1 MNRLKSSYPA
11 LVLFMVLIYFANGVF
26 WNIISI
32 YLAGANYSSEDSAA
46 IISAASL
53 FAMVILPVM
62 GYVADRAKRLWTVLL
77 AGALIS
83 AAAALLFR
91 NVVDFWPMFLLNGI
105 AVSFSELLLNL
116 CERICAQTSFPYGKV
131 RIWGTIGYAL
141 GAQSAGIVYD
151 VIAPGA
157 VYVFAAG
164 AILLGILLYPLIGG
178 GIRHTQA
185 TKKDTVGIKVLKCWP
200 FWVFLI
206 LSFLYRGMAFV
217 SVTYLPLLFTSFG
230 LSVTNAETIISL
242 AVLAEIPMLLLA
254 GKLTNR
260 FSTRTVMLISC
271 VGIIIDWYLLG
282 ALQNVVLLAIFAI
295 LRNIFT
301 VIFIVVTLKVTLEL
315 FGAGGNLAMGLTG
328 TARCLGCLLFQ
339 NISGHVLGNFDVQ
352 AVYTL
357 LATVS
362 LIEIPLCL
370 LYRPKHIE
378 DAHL

>member
-1 MNRLKSSYPA
+1 MKGLKNNYPVF
-11 LVLFMVLIYFANGVF
+11 VLFMLLFYFANGIF
-26 WNIISI
+26 WNIISV
-32 YLAGANYSSEDSAA
+32 YLSGTGQSSEDAAA

-53 FAMVILPVM
+53 FAMIILPVM
-62 GYVADRAKRLWTVLL
+62 GYVADRVKRMWSVLL
-77 AGALIS
+77 AAVVIS
-83 AAAALLFR
+83 AGAALLFGR
-91 NVVDFWPMFLLNGI
+91 ASGFWPMFLLNGF

-116 CERICAQTSFPYGKV
+116 CERISSQTPFEYGKI

-151 VIAPGA
+151 LISPASVF
-157 VYVFAAG
+157 VFAAG
-164 AILLGILLYPLIGG
+164 AMVLGLLIYPMVSGS
-178 GIRHTQA
+178 IRHTQA
-185 TKKDTVGIKVLKCWP
+185 KKQDSVGLKVLKCWP

-217 SVTYLPLLFTSFG
+217 SVTYLPLLFTSYG
-230 LSVTNAETIISL
+230 LTVASAETIISV
-242 AVLAEIPMLLLA
+242 AVLAEIPMVLLA

-271 VGIIIDWYLLG
+271 IGIIVDWYLLG
-282 ALQNVVLLAIFAI
+282 ALQNVVLLAICAV
-295 LRNIFT
+295 LRNVFSI
-301 VIFIVVTLKVTLEL
+301 IFIVVTLKVTLEL
-315 FGAGGNLAMGLTG
+315 FGVGGNLAMGLAG

-339 NISGHVLGNFDVQ
+339 NISGHVLGSFDVQ

-378 DAHL
+378 ETHL